1 MGRGRRGAGRAPRAR
16 LRGVTRQVRPT
27 RGSRGAALGQTRALA
42 RHSRELVAQLRTEI
56 GVPAR
61 PNGRPALLMLMGFPG
76 AGKSHCARLLA
87 ARLGAAHVAT
97 DHLRS
102 RLFIAASYADE
113 ENRAVFTV
121 AEALVEELLGEGH
134 VVVLDA
140 TNLVA
145 RYRAP
150 MESVASRRGVTPLHV
165 LVVADD
171 ADARTRLAARAVARA
186 DGDHSD
192 ADVGVYERMRHRGFE
207 PPERFVEL
215 QNGPD
220 LAAEIERIAGLA

>member
-1 MGRGRRGAGRAPRAR
+1 
-16 LRGVTRQVRPT
+16 VTRQARS
-27 RGSRGAALGQTRALA
+27 RGGSRAAALAQTRALA
-42 RHSRELVAQLRTEI
+42 EHSRELVAQLAAEI

-61 PNGRPALLMLMGFPG
+61 PSGRPALVMLMGFPG
-76 AGKSHCARLLA
+76 VGKTHCGRLLA
-87 ARLGAAHVAT
+87 VRLGAAHVAT

-113 ENRAVFTV
+113 ENRAVFTL
-121 AEALVEELLGEGH
+121 AEALVDELLEAGH

-145 RYRAP
+145 RNRAP
-150 MESVASRRGVTPLHV
+150 LESLAGRRHVPLVHV

-171 ADARTRLAARAVARA
+171 TDTRARLAARAMARS

-192 ADVGVYERMRHRGFE
+192 ADVGVYERMRLRGFE
-207 PPERFVEL
+207 APERFVEL
-215 QNGPD
+215 RNGPE
-220 LAAEIERIAGLA
+220 LGAEIERIAASLG

>member
-1 MGRGRRGAGRAPRAR
+1 MKRRPR
-16 LRGVTRQVRPT
+16 
-27 RGSRGAALGQTRALA
+27 SRGLRDAAIGQTRSLLV
-42 RHSRELVAQLRTEI
+42 HSRELVTQLRGEI
-56 GVPAR
+56 GVPER

-76 AGKSHCARLLA
+76 AGKTHCARLLA

-102 RLFIAASYADE
+102 RLFIAPSYADE

-134 VVVLDA
+134 VVILDA
-140 TNLVA
+140 TNLMA

-150 MESVASRRGVTPLHV
+150 MESVASRQGLRPLRV

-171 ADARTRLAARAVARA
+171 ADARARLAARRVARA

-192 ADVGVYERMRHRGFE
+192 ADVRVYERMREQGFE
-207 PPERFVEL
+207 PPEDFVEL
-215 QNGPD
+215 QNGPN
-220 LAAEIERIAGLA
+220 LAAEIERIAGMT

>member
-1 MGRGRRGAGRAPRAR
+1 
-16 LRGVTRQVRPT
+16 V
-27 RGSRGAALGQTRALA
+27 LA
-42 RHSRELVAQLRTEI
+42 EHSRELVAQLRVEI

-61 PNGRPALLMLMGFPG
+61 PNGHAALVMLMGFPG
-76 AGKSHCARLLA
+76 VGKTHCARLLA
-87 ARLGAAHVAT
+87 ARVGAAHVAT

-113 ENRAVFTV
+113 ENRAVFAV
-121 AEALVEELLGEGH
+121 AEALVEELLAEGH

-145 RYRAP
+145 QHRAP
-150 MESVASRRGVTPLHV
+150 MESVASRLGVSVLHV

-171 ADARTRLAARAVARA
+171 TDTRARLAARVAQRS

-192 ADVGVYERMRHRGFE
+192 ADVGIYDRMRRRGFE
-207 PPERFVEL
+207 APAELVEL
-215 QNGPD
+215 RNGPD
-220 LAAEIERIAGLA
+220 LTSAIERIAATFA

>member
-1 MGRGRRGAGRAPRAR
+1 M
-16 LRGVTRQVRPT
+16 TRPQRST
-27 RGSRGAALGQTRALA
+27 RGSRGATLAQTRSLA
-42 RHSRELVAQLRTEI
+42 EHSRELVAQLRDEI
-56 GVPAR
+56 GVPKAA
-61 PNGRPALLMLMGFPG
+61 NGRPALVMLMGLPG
-76 AGKSHCARLLA
+76 AGKTHCARLLA
-87 ARLGAAHVAT
+87 ARLGGAHVAT

-113 ENRAVFTV
+113 ENRAVFTL
-121 AEALVEELLGEGH
+121 AEALVDELLAEGH

-150 MESVASRRGVTPLHV
+150 MENVAKSRGVPTLHV

-171 ADARTRLAARAVARA
+171 AAVRGRLAARALSRA

-192 ADVGVYERMRHRGFE
+192 ADVGVYERMRRRGFE
-207 PPERFVEL
+207 APERFVEL
-215 QNGPD
+215 RNGPD
-220 LAAEIERIAGLA
+220 VGAEVERVASLLS

>member
-1 MGRGRRGAGRAPRAR
+1 M
-16 LRGVTRQVRPT
+16 TRQART
-27 RGSRGAALGQTRALA
+27 RGGSRGAALAQTRALVEH
-42 RHSRELVAQLRTEI
+42 RGELVAQLRAEI
-56 GVPAR
+56 GVPAIA
-61 PNGRPALLMLMGFPG
+61 NGRPALVMLMGFPG
-76 AGKSHCARLLA
+76 AGKTHCARLLA
-87 ARLGAAHVAT
+87 LRLGAAHVAT

-113 ENRAVFTV
+113 ENRAVFTL
-121 AEALVEELLGEGH
+121 AEALVDELLAEGH

-150 MESVASRRGVTPLHV
+150 MESVAGRRGVTLLHV

-171 ADARTRLAARAVARA
+171 ADARARLAARAVDRA

-192 ADVGVYERMRHRGFE
+192 ADVAVYERMRLRGFE
-207 PPERFVEL
+207 APDEFVEL
-215 QNGPD
+215 RNGPD
-220 LAAEIERIAGLA
+220 VAAEIERIAASLR

>member
-1 MGRGRRGAGRAPRAR
+1 MRRPPRSRG
-16 LRGVTRQVRPT
+16 
-27 RGSRGAALGQTRALA
+27 GSRGAALAQTRALA
-42 RHSRELVAQLRTEI
+42 EHSRAVVAQLRTEL

-61 PNGRPALLMLMGFPG
+61 PNGRQALVMLMGFPG
-76 AGKSHCARLLA
+76 AGKTYCARLLA

-102 RLFIAASYADE
+102 RLFIAASYADQ

-121 AEALVEELLGEGH
+121 AEALVEDLLAEGH

-140 TNLVA
+140 TNLLAANRAPLENVA
-145 RYRAP
+145 R
-150 MESVASRRGVTPLHV
+150 RRGAPLTHV

-171 ADARTRLAARAVARA
+171 ADTRDRLAARAVARA

-192 ADVGVYERMRHRGFE
+192 ADVRVYERMRLRGFE
-207 PPERFVEL
+207 APARFVEL
-215 QNGPD
+215 RNGPEV
-220 LAAEIERIAGLA
+220 AAEIERIAAIVD